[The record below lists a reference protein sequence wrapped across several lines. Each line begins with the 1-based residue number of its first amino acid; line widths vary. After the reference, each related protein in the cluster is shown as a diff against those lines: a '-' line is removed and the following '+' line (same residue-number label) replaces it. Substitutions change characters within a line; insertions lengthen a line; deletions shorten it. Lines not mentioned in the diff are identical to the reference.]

1 MAAIA
6 RELNITVHMVKKV
19 RDNRRGKTVT
29 RAEATAQVLR
39 ICHEWDNDRLTEL
52 ENRYAHLG
60 EKVVYERD
68 IKKTSK
74 IPEYLKI
81 PARTSGKRA
90 RYLHGLT
97 KTAKNQI

>member
-52 ENRYAHLG
+52 ENRHAHLG
-60 EKVVYERD
+60 EKVAYERD
-68 IKKTSK
+68 AKRTKK
-74 IPEYLKI
+74 IPEYLKT
-81 PARTSGKRA
+81 PTPTGSKRA
-90 RYLHGLT
+90 RHLHGLT
-97 KTAKNQI
+97 KLAKNQI

>member
-68 IKKTSK
+68 AKRTSK

-81 PARTSGKRA
+81 PTPTGGKRP
-90 RYLHGLT
+90 RIMNGLA
-97 KTAKNQI
+97 KMAKNQI